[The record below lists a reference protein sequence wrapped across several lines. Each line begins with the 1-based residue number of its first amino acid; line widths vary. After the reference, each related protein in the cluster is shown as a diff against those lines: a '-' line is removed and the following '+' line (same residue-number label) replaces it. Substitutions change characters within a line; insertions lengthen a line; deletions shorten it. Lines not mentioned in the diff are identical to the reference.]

1 MFHECLVTRYHCVDR
16 EQGPRCSRRLP
27 SRVFKF
33 GEVRQLALSQ
43 QMPHAVAVQ
52 VSLGRQLLVQRQTNI
67 VCLPASLCVCLRH
80 LTRRLHTI
88 ATFIA
93 SHSNQ
98 LFSTDSAELAGGIV
112 LHIHKKRCKTSSVGQ
127 SAGLSIP
134 RSSVRFRQK
143 LQKPRTQIY
152 MDLRCIDT
160 QAKVLSYCCK

>member
-1 MFHECLVTRYHCVDR
+1 MNPLVCHDFRMVASLKQFASPAPPPFSSENVTEMAQRNFTFHECHATRYHCVDR

-112 LHIHKKRCKTSSVGQ
+112 L
-127 SAGLSIP
+127 
-134 RSSVRFRQK
+134 
-143 LQKPRTQIY
+143 
-152 MDLRCIDT
+152 
-160 QAKVLSYCCK
+160 